1 MTQEHKYQAVIDP
14 QNRNNSHSL
23 ALGMI
28 QDVNSSRL
36 DVLEVGCSTGYFGSY
51 LRSLGHR
58 VTGVEMESR
67 SCAEAA
73 RVLDEVHCCTI
84 QEFFA
89 CHPDRLFDV
98 ITFGDVIEHLADPEP
113 VLRSAAQHLKRGG
126 QLICSVPNVTHAS
139 IRAMLLDGN
148 WSYSDLGILDR
159 THLRFFDKQ
168 GLLGTFEAA
177 GLSVDHLQAVRLS
190 VDDAARMCGLQITDR
205 ARNLVESYVRDDR
218 TANVFQYVL
227 AASPQPGKAL
237 RASGSDQLMPPKPLR
252 ILVLSDGP
260 EDSITKIRLGIPLVR
275 FADEGCRELRIQA
288 FRAARFSDIKWA
300 DVVVMQRG
308 VKGWVKGLMLKC
320 KSLGKPVIYEIDD
333 LLTDL
338 PDFLGHHK
346 LYFKNRLRI
355 MELIRSADMVTVTQP
370 RLAQAL
376 SEMNPV
382 IRICP
387 NYGNPD
393 VPIRPPRE
401 LVVDGGVVSL
411 IIASSDRIRMDF
423 VIPALGEIVARFG
436 KRVRVVCIGPI
447 SEKLNAAGIPC
458 ESYSIVPHHEFMELV
473 RQQVNPIGIIPLDD
487 SRFSSCKSAVKYFD
501 YSIGGVPSVCSNVP
515 PYADV
520 VSHMSNG
527 LLAENSTESWVACLS
542 ALIENDDLRLAIAE
556 AAQQHVV
563 NNHSIS
569 QTVDAWRAVFS
580 EIAPGDVVGAKAG
593 GVLSPAAVVSLLVHQ
608 LSELNRR
615 RKLRRS
621 QKRRNGSRDA
631 DMVRQ
636 EAR

>member
-1 MTQEHKYQAVIDP
+1 MIQAHKYQAVIDP
-14 QNRNNSHSL
+14 HNRNNSHSL

-28 QDVNSSRL
+28 RDVNCARL
-36 DVLEVGCSTGYFGSY
+36 EVLEVGCSTGYFGAY

-58 VTGVEMESR
+58 VTGVEMEPK

-73 RVLDEVHCCTI
+73 RVLDEAHCCAI
-84 QEFFA
+84 QEFFE

-98 ITFGDVIEHLADPEP
+98 ITFGDVIEHLSDPES
-113 VLRSAAQHLKRGG
+113 VLRSACQHLKPGG

-139 IRAMLLDGN
+139 IRAMLLDGH

-168 GLLGTFEAA
+168 GLLTTFEAA
-177 GLSVDHLQAVRLS
+177 GLAVDHLQAVHLS
-190 VDDAARMCGLQITDR
+190 VDEAARMCGLEITPR
-205 ARNLVESYVRDDR
+205 AKELVESYVRDDR
-218 TANVFQYVL
+218 TASIFQYVL
-227 AASPQPGKAL
+227 AAAPRTEKAL
-237 RASGSDQLMPPKPLR
+237 DASNSSRLMPVNPLR

-260 EDSITKIRLGIPLVR
+260 DDSITRIRLVTPLVR
-275 FADEGCRELRIQA
+275 FADEGCRELKVLA
-288 FRAARFSDIKWA
+288 FRTARFSDIKWA

-308 VKGWVKGLMLKC
+308 VKGWVKGLMRKC

-346 LYFKNRLRI
+346 MYVKNRRGI
-355 MELIRSADMVTVTQP
+355 EELIGSADMVTVTQP
-370 RLAQAL
+370 RLAQAV

-382 IRICP
+382 VRICP

-393 VPIRPPRE
+393 VPIRSPRE
-401 LVVDGGVVSL
+401 LAVEGGVVSL
-411 IIASSDRIRMDF
+411 IVASSDRIRMDF
-423 VIPALGEIVARFG
+423 VIPALCDIVARFG
-436 KRVRVVCIGPI
+436 ERVRVVCIGPI
-447 SEKLNAAGIPC
+447 FEKLNAAGIPC
-458 ESYSIVPHHEFMELV
+458 EPYPVVPHQEFMRLV
-473 RQQVNPIGIIPLDD
+473 RQQVNPIGIIPLDE

-520 VSHMSNG
+520 VSHMTNG
-527 LLAENSTESWVACLS
+527 LLADNSTESWVACIS
-542 ALIENDDLRLAIAE
+542 ALIENDALRLAVAE
-556 AAQQHVV
+556 AAQQNVV
-563 NNHSIS
+563 KNHSIA

-580 EIAPGDVVGAKAG
+580 ELAPGDVVRSTEFGTLSPMV
-593 GVLSPAAVVSLLVHQ
+593 VLSLLRHE

-621 QKRRNGSRDA
+621 RRRDDDSGAA

-636 EAR
+636 QSR

>member
-1 MTQEHKYQAVIDP
+1 MQEHKYQAVIDP

-28 QDVNSSRL
+28 RDVNSSRL
-36 DVLEVGCSTGYFGSY
+36 EVLEVGCSTGYFGAY

-58 VTGVEMESR
+58 VTGVEMEAR

-73 RVLDEVHCCTI
+73 KVLDEAHCCAI

-89 CHPDRLFDV
+89 SHPDRWFDV
-98 ITFGDVIEHLADPEP
+98 ITFGDVIEHLTDPES
-113 VLRSAAQHLKRGG
+113 VLRSAAQHLKPGG

-139 IRAMLLDGN
+139 VRAMLLDGH

-159 THLRFFDKQ
+159 THLKFFDKQ
-168 GLLGTFEAA
+168 GLLDTFAAA
-177 GLSVDHLQAVRLS
+177 GLAVHQLQAVRLS
-190 VDDAARMCGLQITDR
+190 VDEAARMCGLEITHR
-205 ARNLVESYVRDDR
+205 AKSLVDSYVRDDR
-218 TANVFQYVL
+218 TASVFQYVL
-227 AASPQPGKAL
+227 AASPQSVKTL
-237 RASGSDQLMPPKPLR
+237 DTVRSGPVMPPKPLR

-260 EDSITKIRLGIPLVR
+260 DDSITRIRLVIPLVR
-275 FADEGCRELRIQA
+275 FADEGCRELRILA
-288 FRAARFSDIKWA
+288 FRSARFSDIQWA

-308 VKGWVKGLMLKC
+308 VKGWAKGLMLKC

-346 LYFKNRLRI
+346 LYFKGRRTI
-355 MELIRSADMVTVTQP
+355 AKLISSADMVTVTQP
-370 RLAQAL
+370 RLAQAI

-382 IRICP
+382 VRICP

-393 VPIRPPRE
+393 VPLRSPRE
-401 LVVDGGVVSL
+401 LAVEGGVVSL
-411 IIASSDRIRMDF
+411 IVASSDRIRMDF
-423 VIPALGEIVARFG
+423 VIPALSEIVKRFG
-436 KRVRVVCIGPI
+436 QHVRIVCIGPI
-447 SEKLNAAGIPC
+447 SEKLISAGIPC
-458 ESYSIVPHHEFMELV
+458 EPYPVVPHHEFMKLV

-527 LLAENSTESWVACLS
+527 LLADNSTERWVACLS
-542 ALIENDDLRLAIAE
+542 TLIEDAGLRLAVAE
-556 AAQQHVV
+556 AAQQNVV
-563 NNHSIS
+563 KNHSIN

-580 EIAPGDVVGAKAG
+580 ELAPGDVVKAKAAR
-593 GVLSPAAVVSLLVHQ
+593 VLSPGAVMSLFRHK

-621 QKRRNGSRDA
+621 QRRGSHSPGA
-631 DMVRQ
+631 NMVRQ
-636 EAR
+636 QVR